1 MRGEIPPLEGK
12 DSQRRLTVTLGLTER
27 EAVARRARGGG
38 NTFPLTTSRTYGQ
51 IVRENVLTFIN
62 ISLFCIGVS
71 LALLGRPL
79 DALTS
84 TGVISLN
91 ILVSVVQEIRA
102 KRILDRIALLTR
114 PTATVVRDGREREM
128 PPDEIVRG
136 DLIVLGPGDQIVADG
151 KASVG
156 TEMSV
161 DESLLTGE
169 SDRIRKQD
177 GDSVYSGTYCV
188 TGQGQYVAERVGKES
203 LANQLTHGARSFRR
217 TLTPLQSEL
226 HAVIRIVLLIVVYLE
241 FLLFVNSLLKETSLA
256 ESVQNSAVIAAL
268 VPNGLFLSIAVA
280 YALGAVRVLR
290 HGALIQQS
298 NAIESLSN
306 VDVLCLDKTGT
317 LTTNQLKVSE
327 LQPITLAAEELEGVL
342 GTVTASARGGT
353 KTSDAIKAAYPRPE
367 QATIADIPFS
377 PDRKWSAVAFDEA
390 HGTAAGTYVLGAPE
404 MLLPHV
410 AGSDAMRT
418 QIGHDVSERAA
429 RGLRV
434 LLLAHHSDSS
444 VLRGDGDDVRLPNGL
459 IALGLVSVSDELRP
473 EARETLAA
481 FREAGV
487 LPKIISGDNPV
498 TVAALARQA
507 GLGGDIQVVSGQDLA
522 HMDDAQFQAI
532 ADSATVFGRITP
544 QQKERLVRALRQ
556 SGHYVAMIG
565 DGVNDVLA
573 LKQAN
578 LGVAMQTG
586 SQAARGVADV
596 ILLKDTFA
604 VLVPAVAEGQRII
617 NGMHNILKLILT
629 RISTVG
635 LVIISSLVV
644 GEFPLEVRQGSVVTF
659 LSIGVPSVLLA
670 IWARPGP
677 IVRGNEFRK
686 IGHFVLTPTL
696 ITGAIGL
703 LLFYGTLLVLAHGHH
718 GVTVSIPRHELIT
731 RYAEDLPLARTALAT
746 FLVVTGVLL
755 VAFVQPPTRWWAGGA
770 EVTGDWRPTLLSV
783 ALLGGFVVISFV
795 PLLRHLFALSALDP
809 SVMLLVAAAVAVW
822 VLAVRVSWGLR
833 LVSRL
838 LGT

>member
-1 MRGEIPPLEGK
+1 
-12 DSQRRLTVTLGLTER
+12 
-27 EAVARRARGGG
+27 
-38 NTFPLTTSRTYGQ
+38 
-51 IVRENVLTFIN
+51 
-62 ISLFCIGVS
+62 
-71 LALLGRPL
+71 
-79 DALTS
+79 
-84 TGVISLN
+84 
-91 ILVSVVQEIRA
+91 
-102 KRILDRIALLTR
+102 
-114 PTATVVRDGREREM
+114 
-128 PPDEIVRG
+128 
-136 DLIVLGPGDQIVADG
+136 
-151 KASVG
+151 
-156 TEMSV
+156 
-161 DESLLTGE
+161 
-169 SDRIRKQD
+169 
-177 GDSVYSGTYCV
+177 
-188 TGQGQYVAERVGKES
+188 
-203 LANQLTHGARSFRR
+203 
-217 TLTPLQSEL
+217 
-226 HAVIRIVLLIVVYLE
+226 
-241 FLLFVNSLLKETSLA
+241 
-256 ESVQNSAVIAAL
+256 
-268 VPNGLFLSIAVA
+268 
-280 YALGAVRVLR
+280 VRVLR

-390 HGTAAGTYVLGAPE
+390 HSIAAGTYVLGAPE

-677 IVRGNEFRK
+677 IVRGNELRK

-718 GVTVSIPRHELIT
+718 GVTVNIPRHELIT

-833 LVSRL
+833 LLSRL